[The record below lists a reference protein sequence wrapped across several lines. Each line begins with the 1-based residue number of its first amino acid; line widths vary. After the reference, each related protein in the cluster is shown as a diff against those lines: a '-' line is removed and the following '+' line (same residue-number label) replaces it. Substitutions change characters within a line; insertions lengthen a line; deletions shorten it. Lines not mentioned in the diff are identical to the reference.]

1 MESLA
6 IDIFA
11 TLAFAISGALV
22 ASRKQ
27 MDIVG
32 FAWLATVT
40 GVGGGTVRDLILD
53 VPVFW
58 IVDPTPVLVCLASA
72 IVVYFTAHLVHSRIP
87 WLVWMDAAGL
97 SLVTIAGAAKAL
109 DVGMG
114 PIVSIAMG
122 IITGSVGGI
131 IRDLIGQEPSIVLR
145 REIYVT
151 ASLAGAI
158 IYVFMIGLDG
168 DRVITTACGLLT
180 VFAIRGFA
188 IVYGWALPTYRARP
202 GRPR

>member
-1 MESLA
+1 MESFA

-11 TLAFAISGALV
+11 TLAFALSGALV

-32 FAWLATVT
+32 FAWLAIVT

-58 IVDPTPVLVCLASA
+58 VVDPVPILVCLASA
-72 IVVYFTAHLVHSRIP
+72 VLVYFTAHLLNSRLT

-97 SLVTIAGAAKAL
+97 SLVTIAGAAKGL
-109 DVGMG
+109 DAGVA
-114 PIVSIAMG
+114 PAIAVAMG

-131 IRDLIGQEPSIVLR
+131 LRDLIGHEPSIVLR
-145 REIYVT
+145 REIYVS
-151 ASLAGAI
+151 ASFAGAV
-158 IYVFMIGLDG
+158 IYVFLVGIDG
-168 DRVITTACGLLT
+168 DRVISIACGLLT
-180 VFAIRGFA
+180 IFSIRGFA
-188 IVYGWALPTYRARP
+188 IVYGWSLPTYRARA